1 MEIQNGLEKSIE
13 IIAEHSENEVTKEML
28 DVIKNNSSGLEERK
42 NKINNKELK
51 ILSRLTFKS
60 YARKEK

>member
-28 DVIKNNSSGLEERK
+28 DVIEKKIFWIRRK
-42 NKINNKELK
+42 KG
-51 ILSRLTFKS
+51 
-60 YARKEK
+60 